1 MKLVIISL
9 VLFFSMKLI
18 YVNWG
23 DYTSYYWNVVYYS
36 SLYFMLAS
44 LLRFAAIMAFTKL
57 QRQFFALG
65 CLYFTVML
73 AVHLLCFFKIDLY
86 VRLIVDVGKIT
97 IGSVVIAFGL
107 LAINYFRIRNYD
119 TKSQRKIS

>member
-23 DYTSYYWNVVYYS
+23 DYTSHYWALVYYS

-44 LLRFAAIMAFTKL
+44 MLRFARSMTFTKL
-57 QRQFFALG
+57 QRQFFGLG
-65 CLYFTVML
+65 CLYFTVLL

-97 IGSVVIAFGL
+97 IGTVVFTFGL
-107 LAINYFRIRNYD
+107 LIINYFRLKSND

>member
-44 LLRFAAIMAFTKL
+44 LLRFARITAFSKL
-57 QRQFFALG
+57 QKQFFGLG
-65 CLYFTVML
+65 CLYFTVLL

-86 VRLIVDVGKIT
+86 VKLIVDVGRIT
-97 IGSVVIAFGL
+97 IGTVVIAFGL
-107 LAINYFRIRNYD
+107 LVINYFRLKRND
-119 TKSQRKIS
+119 HKN

>member
-57 QRQFFALG
+57 QRQFFGLG